1 VKRHASGRQGF
12 LDTEV
17 PLLLASSSS
26 QVEAAISQLLA
37 TEVFKQKIPAQ

>member
-12 LDTEV
+12 LKKEV
-17 PLLLASSSS
+17 SLLLASSSS
-26 QVEAAISQLLA
+26 QAAISQLLA